1 MLKAQQDFSSTKV
14 TRPQNLWGVMME
26 NLTDD
31 ETRLIRLFRCLDS
44 DSRECLLR
52 EAALR
57 ILKVTPID
65 DYHFFANP
73 KREELEELTEPIVER
88 LYRVIPYDSYLMDLH
103 DYDYHFAEIAWEDD
117 VESIL
122 LGISEFDGNAAEMLV
137 EAYLEGVYE
146 YGMCLATEFGTT
158 EDQMMAD
165 LRKEALKL
173 IHSWRERILKR
184 IEKQYESK

>member
-1 MLKAQQDFSSTKV
+1 
-14 TRPQNLWGVMME
+14 ME

-44 DSRECLLR
+44 DGRECLLR

-65 DYHFFANP
+65 NYHFFKNP
-73 KREELEELTEPIVER
+73 KQEELEELTEPIAER
-88 LYRVIPYDSYLMDLH
+88 LYRVIPYDSYFTDLH
-103 DYDYHFAEIAWEDD
+103 DYDYHFAEIAWEDN
-117 VESIL
+117 VEDIL
-122 LGISEFDGNAAEMLV
+122 LGISEFDENAAEMLV
-137 EAYLEGVYE
+137 EAYLEGVDQFR
-146 YGMCLATEFGTT
+146 MLLDTDFGVT
-158 EDQMMAD
+158 EDQMITD

-184 IEKQYESK
+184 IEEQYESKKSDIS